1 MDLFIPKVY
10 FFDLFKSKR
19 LQQTIY
25 VVLDTYL
32 RD

>member
-1 MDLFIPKVY
+1 MDLSIPKVY
-10 FFDLFKSKR
+10 CIELFKSKR